1 MLPTVHAS
9 AVEPVAAGDAKA
21 SGLPRRA
28 SASTLARSHS
38 SWSARQSLVVRRLTD
53 SLTIH
58 DSDQH
63 RGCHRRG
70 DRRARHRRRAPPAWR
85 RGRCLRAGA
94 RARRRRAWDQPLA
107 QCHAGARPARRAR
120 RRPTDGGAD
129 RRTQRPRRRGRL
141 LLRAP
146 VGGHDAPALCAYR
159 PDLIEALA
167 DQLPDG
173 ALRTG
178 KALASVEVDADR
190 AQLAFDDQ
198 TTAEADIVVGA
209 DGIRSAVRAFVTG
222 DTSAPVYRG
231 HPIWRGIGP
240 LPDDFVGGEI
250 SESWGDGQRFGLLS
264 VGEGRAYWYAT
275 ANRPEGEADGGPEAR
290 KAEVL
295 AMFED
300 WHGPIPEAIRSTPPE
315 AVLRG
320 DTYDR
325 LPRRGWSRGRAV
337 LVGDA
342 AHPTTPNLGQGG
354 CLAIEDGLV
363 LARAIAESTSPS
375 EAFASYEAARYRRTA
390 RVARESLW
398 TGRLGQAGGAL
409 AALRNTVTRITPGN
423 AYAKRLDWLF
433 RYAAHSGCRERARP
447 RL

>member
-1 MLPTVHAS
+1 MTQINTA
-9 AVEPVAAGDAKA
+9 AVVGGGIGGLATAAALHQRGVE
-21 SGLPRRA
+21 
-28 SASTLARSHS
+28 
-38 SWSARQSLVVRRLTD
+38 VVVYE
-53 SLTIH
+53 
-58 DSDQH
+58 
-63 RGCHRRG
+63 
-70 DRRARHRRRAPPAWR
+70 RAPALADVGAGISLWPNAT
-85 RGRCLRAGA
+85 RALDRLGA
-94 RARRRRAWDQPLA
+94 LDAVQRT
-107 QCHAGARPARRAR
+107 AGPIDALNVRDAA
-120 RRPTDGGAD
+120 
-129 RRTQRPRRRGRL
+129 GRL

-173 ALRTG
+173 SLRTG

-250 SESWGDGQRFGLLS
+250 SESWGNGQRFGLLS
-264 VGEGRAYWYAT
+264 VGDGRAYWYAT

-390 RVARESLW
+390 RVTRESLW

-409 AALRNTVTRITPGN
+409 AALRNTVTRITPGS

-433 RYAAHSGCRERARP
+433 RYAA
-447 RL
+447 

>member
-1 MLPTVHAS
+1 MLIEQPCAIMGRS
-9 AVEPVAAGDAKA
+9 RP
-21 SGLPRRA
+21 LCR
-28 SASTLARSHS
+28 TLA
-38 SWSARQSLVVRRLTD
+38 AEVLVRRLTD

-94 RARRRRAWDQPLA
+94 RARRRRGWDQPLA

-120 RRPTDGGAD
+120 RRPTDGGRSTHSTSA
-129 RRTQRPRRRGRL
+129 TPPGGSCSGHPSGRP
-141 LLRAP
+141 A
-146 VGGHDAPALCAYR
+146 APALCAYR

-173 ALRTG
+173 SLRTG

-240 LPDDFVGGEI
+240 LPNDFVGGEI

-275 ANRPEGEADGGPEAR
+275 ANRPRVRPTAD
-290 KAEVL
+290 
-295 AMFED
+295 
-300 WHGPIPEAIRSTPPE
+300 
-315 AVLRG
+315 
-320 DTYDR
+320 
-325 LPRRGWSRGRAV
+325 PRRGRPRCSPCSRTGTARSPRSSGPRRLRLCCAAIPTTAAAAGGGAGAGPCSSATRRTRRRRTSARAGVSPLRTASYSRGPS
-337 LVGDA
+337 L
-342 AHPTTPNLGQGG
+342 
-354 CLAIEDGLV
+354 
-363 LARAIAESTSPS
+363 SPHLPPKRS
-375 EAFASYEAARYRRTA
+375 RRTRPPGTGGRL
-390 RVARESLW
+390 RVTRESLW
-398 TGRLGQAGGAL
+398 TGRLGQAGRAGGAPEHGD
-409 AALRNTVTRITPGN
+409 ADHTG
-423 AYAKRLDWLF
+423 
-433 RYAAHSGCRERARP
+433 
-447 RL
+447 